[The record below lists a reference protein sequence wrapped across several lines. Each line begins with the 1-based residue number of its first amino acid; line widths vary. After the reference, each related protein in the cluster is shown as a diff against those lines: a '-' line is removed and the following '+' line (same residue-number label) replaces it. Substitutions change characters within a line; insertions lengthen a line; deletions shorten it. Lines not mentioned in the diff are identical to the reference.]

1 MSITYSTAVKT
12 ARLNSVVTQM
22 GSTAVLEIGTAGMA
36 AVIASFT
43 LDTTPATVSG
53 AVMTFAGFPKTA
65 TATSGGTAAAARIR
79 TATGG
84 TDLITGLTCGTS
96 GTDVVLDNASIANG
110 QAVTLTGV
118 SITHS

>member
-1 MSITYSTAVKT
+1 MPITYSTAVKT
-12 ARLNSVVTQM
+12 ARLNSVVTQL
-22 GSTAVLEIGTAGMA
+22 GATAVLEIGTTGMA
-36 AVIASFT
+36 AVIATFT
-43 LDTTPATVSG
+43 LNATPATVSG
-53 AVMTFAGFPKTA
+53 AVLTFSGFPKTA
-65 TATSGGTAAAARIR
+65 TAASGGTATAARIR

-110 QAVTLTGV
+110 QTVTLTSA